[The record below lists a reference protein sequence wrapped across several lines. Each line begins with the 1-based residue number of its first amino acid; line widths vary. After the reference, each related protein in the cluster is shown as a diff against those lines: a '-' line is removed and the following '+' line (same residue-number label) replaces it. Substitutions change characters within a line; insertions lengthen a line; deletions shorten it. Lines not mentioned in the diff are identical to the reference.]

1 MEDITQGLGGLG
13 IAVPIIFIVV
23 ALIVIGF
30 TVANRYKV
38 AKPDEA
44 IIITGSGGKRAEG
57 DDLPAAQKVVQGGGV
72 FVLPFIQ
79 QAHSISLASRQI
91 GVTISAISN
100 NGINLKLQAVAIV
113 KVGGKDEQIRA
124 AAQRF
129 LGQQQEIDRFSEE
142 VMAGSLRAI
151 VGTMSVEEII
161 SDRAAFA
168 TKVANESES
177 SLDPQGL
184 QIDTFQIQDIASSGQ
199 YLENMGKPEEA
210 RVKQAADISESN
222 AHRESER
229 ARIAA
234 NQDILD
240 SQRNLDLRAAAIKQE
255 TDAAKAEAQAAG
267 PKAEARAR
275 QEVLDEEQKVAERQ
289 VKIRQQELEAEVN
302 RQADADRY
310 REEQAAEARRYARV
324 AEAESQAK
332 QVELEAQADAERVR
346 LAANAEADRVNAYA
360 NAEANK
366 VRLAG
371 EAEATSRRSIAEAVA
386 EEGRAEAEATRE
398 KGIAEAEA
406 MQKKADAYRN
416 YGDAAIVSNFIET
429 LPEVVRAA
437 SEPMSN
443 IKNMTVID
451 TEGASKLSQN
461 VANNVSQGTSILGSL
476 GFNVEGLLKS
486 FTEGFGE
493 NDDAGD
499 TEGSENTTVPG
510 ETVE

>member
-1 MEDITQGLGGLG
+1 MEDIASGIGGLG
-13 IAVPIIFIVV
+13 IALPIVFIVV
-23 ALIVIGF
+23 TLIVIGF
-30 TVANRYKV
+30 TIANRYKV

-44 IIITGSGGKRAEG
+44 IIITGSGGKRSKD

-72 FVLPFIQ
+72 FVLPFVQ

-100 NGINLKLQAVAIV
+100 NGINLRLQAVAIV

-129 LGQQQEIDRFSEE
+129 LGQQEEIDRFTEE
-142 VMAGSLRAI
+142 VMAGSLRSI
-151 VGTMSVEEII
+151 VGTMSVEDII
-161 SDRAAFA
+161 SNRASFA
-168 TKVANESES
+168 NKVAAESES

-240 SQRNLDLRAAAIKQE
+240 SQRNLDLREAAIKQE
-255 TDAAKAEAQAAG
+255 TDAAKADAAAAG
-267 PKAEARAR
+267 PKAEARAN
-275 QEVLDEEQKVAERQ
+275 QELLDEQQKVAERQ

-302 RQADADRY
+302 RQADAERY
-310 REEQAAEARRYARV
+310 KQEQEAEARRYARV
-324 AEAESQAK
+324 AEAESKAR
-332 QVELEAQADAERVR
+332 QVELEAESDANRVK
-346 LAANAEADRVNAYA
+346 LAAEAEANKVNTYA
-360 NAEANK
+360 AAEANK

-386 EEGRAEAEATRE
+386 DEGRAEAEATRE
-398 KGIAEAEA
+398 KGLAEAEA
-406 MQKKADAYRN
+406 MQKKADAYRS
-416 YGDAAIVSNFIET
+416 YGDAAIVSNLIET

-451 TEGASKLSQN
+451 TEGASKLGKN
-461 VANNVSQGTSILGSL
+461 VANNVSQGTGILGSM
-476 GFNVEGLLKS
+476 GFDVEGLLKS
-486 FTEGFGE
+486 FTNGF
-493 NDDAGD
+493 NDSEED
-499 TEGSENTTVPG
+499 TKDDGNTVPG